1 MGDNFFV
8 YLLFDCITTVLGRV
22 MLKEMCKE
30 AFYSK
35 LVEDAL
41 AKGRIQH
48 K

>member
-22 MLKEMCKE
+22 ILKEMCKE
-30 AFYSK
+30 AFYSN
-35 LVEDAL
+35 LVEEAL
-41 AKGRIQH
+41 AKVKNHH